1 MSGARNQDRNAHD
14 IAGSFELAAG
24 LFLFLAPVVKVV
36 LASARGAHD
45 LAAHGAWSLLLHNRR
60 AGTAMRYPVP
70 YRVRAAGG
78 DVTDR
83 PLPDMT
89 RR

>member
-1 MSGARNQDRNAHD
+1 MSGARKQDRYAHD

-36 LASARGAHD
+36 LTSARGAHD

-60 AGTAMRYPVP
+60 AGTAMKYPVP
-70 YRVRAAGG
+70 YRVPTAGG
-78 DVTDR
+78 DATVR